1 MENAQPIEAKAVA
14 AEGTQSIAPAGR
26 LSRRTIFIALAVA
39 GVGAGLFWNW
49 DWLVAA
55 GLSSFIVALLP
66 CAAMCAAGLC
76 ASRLGQKGS
85 CSTSAAAP
93 PAKEA
98 EGTNDVLADRTLEPE
113 SDQPPAG
120 AGAPRGDRP

>member
-1 MENAQPIEAKAVA
+1 MENSQQLDAGTATPDGRQPV
-14 AEGTQSIAPAGR
+14 GPGVRLGR
-26 LSRRTIFIALAVA
+26 RAIFIALAVA
-39 GVGAGLFWNW
+39 GVVAGLFWNW

-66 CAAMCAAGLC
+66 CAALCAAGLC

-85 CSTSAAAP
+85 CSSSAAAP
-93 PAKEA
+93 PTKEA
-98 EGTNDVLADRTLEPE
+98 EGTNDVLAARTLEPE

-120 AGAPRGDRP
+120 AVAPRGDRP